1 MLYYSLF
8 GDKVSKVGV
17 NTIYEAL
24 RRLESYPDF
33 VSEILELTEYIL
45 SNLENKKDG
54 FGNTCPFICFGLVDY
69 ISSKGDKPMK
79 INWQMHQPI
88 LPKFLNAV

>member
-45 SNLENKKDG
+45 SNLEKKTFAVGERLQTRRCKDRW
-54 FGNTCPFICFGLVDY
+54 LVFS
-69 ISSKGDKPMK
+69 ISK
-79 INWQMHQPI
+79 N
-88 LPKFLNAV
+88 